1 MADFRD
7 ATFAQSGPNSGF
19 LRVFFAQNGVSVQ
32 VFVKVIHFLEQSGE
46 KFRGRNVKFRAPEFF
61 FRGSEFLFRGSD
73 EKIPVQKLFR
83 GGSGGVFPSRWNFF
97 PDTFP
102 VSFCR
107 RNPPAGFPASRV
119 SAPGVSRVPS
129 KGQVWRGFRNILI
142 PAWRVWLRSFRAVP
156 ARRPNTRI
164 SGGENE
170 QNVNAH
176 PNVHSVNGRMCAG
189 GRISFRAEIR
199 IMPSF
204 RGYCHYCG
212 LWAVCGI
219 HSFFLPG

>member
-1 MADFRD
+1 MKCLRKQTNCSVFADFRD

-19 LRVFFAQNGVSVQ
+19 LRDFFAQNGVSVQ

-46 KFRGRNVKFRAPEFF
+46 KFRGRKAKFQAPEFF

-83 GGSGGVFPSRWNFF
+83 GGSGGVFLSRWNFF

-107 RNPPAGFPASRV
+107 RNPPAGFPASRT

-129 KGQVWRGFRNILI
+129 KGQVWRGFRDILI
-142 PAWRVWLRSFRAVP
+142 PARRVWLRSFRAVP

-164 SGGENE
+164 SEGENE
-170 QNVNAH
+170 QIVNAY
-176 PNVHSVNGRMCAG
+176 PKVLFCQWKDVRRVLC
-189 GRISFRAEIR
+189 
-199 IMPSF
+199 
-204 RGYCHYCG
+204 C
-212 LWAVCGI
+212 
-219 HSFFLPG
+219 FLLLLL